1 MNNMQKI
8 HDAAL
13 TTVRFVAFCG
23 AFDMLRLLLAPE
35 IEKELGRKM
44 TDEEWYRHL
53 RKSFEQM
60 SMEERLSLN

>member
-1 MNNMQKI
+1 MNNRQKI

-35 IEKELGRKM
+35 IEEKLGGKM

-60 SMEERLSLN
+60 AMEQRLSSN